1 MSIPKVINYCWFG
14 KGELPDLAKKCI
26 ASWKKHCPDYEI
38 KRWDETNVGE
48 IDNLYARQAF
58 KAKKW
63 AFVSDYFRLK
73 IIYEQGGIY
82 LDTDVE
88 LIKSL
93 DSLVE
98 RYDGF
103 FGYEK
108 GENLIATGLGFG
120 AKKGDKFV
128 KAMLDEYDGISFLGE
143 NGEFDTTPCP
153 KRNTK
158 ALLSLGLDTALR
170 NQVIDNVC
178 FLNEDVLCPINFF
191 TGKKQV
197 TRNTVSIHHYGAS
210 WCSEVTRRTLRLKRI
225 IGNKAYCFIYGKF
238 LHRSDRWEW

>member
-1 MSIPKVINYCWFG
+1 MEKA
-14 KGELPDLAKKCI
+14 LPRLRN
-26 ASWKKHCPDYEI
+26 

-93 DSLVE
+93 DPLAE

-108 GENLIATGLGFG
+108 EKTLLPRDLVSAQKKAINLL
-120 AKKGDKFV
+120 KP
-128 KAMLDEYDGISFLGE
+128 MLDEYDSISFLRE
-143 NGEFDTTPCP
+143 NGELDTTPCP

-158 ALLSLGLDTALR
+158 ALLSLGLDTAQR

-191 TGKKQV
+191 TGKKRV
-197 TRNTVSIHHYGAS
+197 TRDTVSIHHYGAS

>member
-1 MSIPKVINYCWFG
+1 MG
-14 KGELPDLAKKCI
+14 RDKC
-26 ASWKKHCPDYEI
+26 
-38 KRWDETNVGE
+38 RR

-58 KAKKW
+58 KEKKW

-93 DSLVE
+93 DSLAE

-158 ALLSLGLDTALR
+158 AILSLGLDTALR

-191 TGKKQV
+191 TRQKAGYKGHGFNTSLWCFLVLGGYEKDFAAPNESSETKHTVLFTENFFTDLIGGNGNEIFRGGKG
-197 TRNTVSIHHYGAS
+197 R
-210 WCSEVTRRTLRLKRI
+210 
-225 IGNKAYCFIYGKF
+225 
-238 LHRSDRWEW
+238 

>member
-14 KGELPDLAKKCI
+14 KEELPDLAKKCI
-26 ASWKKHCPDYEI
+26 ASWEKHCPDYEI
-38 KRWDETNVGE
+38 KRWDETNVGQ

-58 KAKKW
+58 EAKKW

-93 DSLVE
+93 DPLTD

-108 GENLIATGLGFG
+108 GEGLVATGLGFG
-120 AKKGDKFV
+120 AEKGNKFV
-128 KAMLDEYDGISFLGE
+128 KAMLDEYDGISFLSESGE
-143 NGEFDTTPCP
+143 PDTTPCP

-158 ALLSLGLDTALR
+158 ALLSLGLDTAKR

-178 FLNEDVLCPINFF
+178 FLSEDVLCPINFY
-191 TGKKQV
+191 TGK
-197 TRNTVSIHHYGAS
+197 
-210 WCSEVTRRTLRLKRI
+210 
-225 IGNKAYCFIYGKF
+225 
-238 LHRSDRWEW
+238 